1 MTPLIIGILFTIL
14 LFVLIGLRVPVA
26 VSMLVAA
33 IGGIL
38 VIQGWRAAAF
48 QLGAVPF
55 ASTAYALS
63 VVPLFVL
70 MGAFAARTGLAREL
84 YDAANAMT
92 GHRRGGLAM
101 GTVAGCAGF
110 STICGS
116 SLATAATMGGVSLKE
131 MARYGYDNRLS
142 SGAVAAGGT
151 IGILIPP
158 SVILVIYAILT
169 EQSVGALFAAGLLP
183 GILLTALFMVT
194 IWLWARLRPGAAPR
208 SDRLPWRQ
216 RLQALAGIW
225 AVLLLVLLVIGG
237 IYTGFF
243 TPTESAGIGAF
254 GTFLIG
260 LARRRFTAKVLIEC
274 LLEASVTTAM
284 IFLIIFGSTLFS
296 TFLTVTGIT
305 QALTALTSQSGLAPI
320 TILLLM
326 LAVLM
331 VLGCF
336 MDSLG
341 IVLLTV
347 PVFFPVLMTL
357 DFGMG
362 AVETGIWFG
371 ILLVMTVEMGL
382 ITPPVGMNVFIVR
395 GVAPD
400 IPIGRIYAG
409 VLPFLVAFLAA
420 IALILLMP
428 EIALWLPGLL
438 G

>member
-1 MTPLIIGILFTIL
+1 MTPLTVGILFTIL

-33 IGGIL
+33 IGGI
-38 VIQGWRAAAF
+38 VAIQGWRAASF

-63 VVPLFVL
+63 VIPLFVL

-84 YDAANAMT
+84 YAAANAMT

-116 SLATAATMGGVSLKE
+116 SMATAATMGGVSLKE
-131 MARYGYDNRLS
+131 MARHGYNDSLS
-142 SGAVAAGGT
+142 SGVVAAGGT

-183 GILLTALFMVT
+183 GILLTLLFMGTV
-194 IWLWARLRPGAAPR
+194 WVWARMRPDAAPR
-208 SDRLPWRQ
+208 SDKLPWRQ
-216 RLQALAGIW
+216 RLRALSGIW
-225 AVLLLVLLVIGG
+225 AVLVLVVLVIGG

-260 LARRRFTAKVLIEC
+260 LARRRFTTKILTEC
-274 LLEASVTTAM
+274 LLEAAVTTAM
-284 IFLIIFGSTLFS
+284 IFLIIFGSSLFS

-305 QALTALTSQSGLAPI
+305 RTLSVLTGQSGLEPI
-320 TILLLM
+320 AVLLLM
-326 LAVLM
+326 LAMLM

-347 PVFFPVLMTL
+347 PVFFPVLIGL
-357 DFGMG
+357 DFGLST
-362 AVETGIWFG
+362 AETGIWFG

-409 VLPFLVAFLAA
+409 VLPFLAAFIIA
-420 IALILLMP
+420 IGVILLLP
-428 EIALWLPGLL
+428 QFALWLPALVA
-438 G
+438 

>member
-1 MTPLIIGILFTIL
+1 MTALTIGILFTIG

-33 IGGIL
+33 IGGI
-38 VIQGWRAAAF
+38 VAIQGWRAASF
-48 QLGAVPF
+48 QLGSVPF

-101 GTVAGCAGF
+101 GTVVGCAGF

-131 MARYGYDNRLS
+131 MARHGYSDRLS

-183 GILLTALFMVT
+183 GIVLTVLFMAT
-194 IWLWARLRPGAAPR
+194 IWIWARLRPEAAPR
-208 SDRLPWRQ
+208 SDKLPWRQ
-216 RLQALAGIW
+216 RLQALTGVW
-225 AVLLLVLLVIGG
+225 AVLVLVLLVIGG

-260 LARRRFTAKVLIEC
+260 LLRGRFTINILTEC
-274 LLEASVTTAM
+274 FLAAAVTTAM
-284 IFLIIFGSTLFS
+284 IFLIIFGSSLFS
-296 TFLTVTGIT
+296 TFLTVTGIN
-305 QALTALTSQSGLAPI
+305 QALSALTNQSGLEPVAV
-320 TILLLM
+320 LLLM

-331 VLGCF
+331 LLGCF

-347 PVFFPVLMTL
+347 PVFFPVLIGL
-357 DFGMG
+357 DFGLST
-362 AVETGIWFG
+362 AETGIWFG

-400 IPIGRIYAG
+400 IPIGRIFAG
-409 VLPFLVAFLAA
+409 VLPFLAAFFVA
-420 IALILLMP
+420 IGLILLVP
-428 EIALWLPGLL
+428 QIALWLPSWVG
-438 G
+438 